1 MNVFGDE
8 HVSFTVLD
16 MDVSPNGKFLLCAT
30 GMWLMLLNVQTK
42 IALLSLRSV
51 MEVCSSISGVADQ
64 VCAPLHSIQQENL
77 EFCEVICY
85 LRVPSG
91 L

>member
-42 IALLSLRSV
+42 IALLSL
-51 MEVCSSISGVADQ
+51 
-64 VCAPLHSIQQENL
+64 
-77 EFCEVICY
+77 
-85 LRVPSG
+85 
-91 L
+91 